1 MASSDDEVWEAVSID
16 DPAVPGPRK
25 SRKALRAESSSSGE
39 EEASDDSDNDP
50 EYEAPTK
57 ARAEPVEPAV
67 QPKTRAPSTAPKA
80 RAPESLKPRELFPSA
95 SKKRKK
101 KPQTKLKGPAATKGS
116 KEKNGST
123 HFSGTITQLR
133 GAGDITAF
141 IGGCRLADGDKL
153 LYDPSDVL
161 SEAELMKGLEE
172 AKTRQDVEGLIAR
185 VGVVLRK
192 ARGASSATR
201 TYFTQEALIDGRRY
215 LAYFSRVADV
225 KKLMQKLWQAVEAK
239 PKQQFEQRKVTCDM
253 DADGSWDAEQGS
265 ELERAVYRLSNCTM
279 VYPLGVVPTGPAGKT
294 APADKSAPTKE
305 PAAAPATDVPRP
317 TIAPPK
323 TLVIPKASGVAA
335 DGRHP
340 AQSPQPSRTVSAN
353 VAPPQASVQLGSFHI
368 DIRWTPQ

>member
-1 MASSDDEVWEAVSID
+1 MASSDDEIWEAVSIN

-25 SRKALRAESSSSGE
+25 SRKALRAESSSSAE

-57 ARAEPVEPAV
+57 SRAEPAEPEV
-67 QPKTRAPSTAPKA
+67 QPKTRAALPSTQPRA
-80 RAPESLKPRELFPSA
+80 RAAEPLKPRELFPPA

-101 KPQTKLKGPAATKGS
+101 KPQAKSKGLAAAKGA
-116 KEKNGST
+116 KEKDGST

-153 LYDPSDVL
+153 LYDPADVL

-172 AKTRQDVEGLIAR
+172 ATSRQDVEGLIAR

-201 TYFTQEALIDGRRY
+201 TYFTQEAQIDGKRY

-225 KKLMQKLWQAVEAK
+225 KKLMQKLWLAVEAK
-239 PKQQFEQRKVTCDM
+239 PKQQFEQRKITCDM

-279 VYPLGVVPTGPAGKT
+279 VYPLGVVPTAPTGKT
-294 APADKSAPTKE
+294 APADKTAPTKE
-305 PAAAPATDVPRP
+305 PAAAPADVPRP

-323 TLVIPKASGVAA
+323 TLVIPKASGGTS

-340 AQSPQPSRTVSAN
+340 AQSPHPTRTV
-353 VAPPQASVQLGSFHI
+353 VAAPQASVQLGSFHI